1 LEEKGRNHDGE
12 YNLCRG
18 PLLHGL
24 SVPPRTVCASRYPPG
39 EEDKKSIADIVTE
52 YIILY
57 RRHMAAIQ
65 EDTSIPEDQKNTWS
79 SLLAKRLEEIE
90 GINN

>member
-1 LEEKGRNHDGE
+1 MTGNTTSAEVH
-12 YNLCRG
+12 YYM
-18 PLLHGL
+18 
-24 SVPPRTVCASRYPPG
+24 ASQFLRELFARVDTHRFFKAYLG